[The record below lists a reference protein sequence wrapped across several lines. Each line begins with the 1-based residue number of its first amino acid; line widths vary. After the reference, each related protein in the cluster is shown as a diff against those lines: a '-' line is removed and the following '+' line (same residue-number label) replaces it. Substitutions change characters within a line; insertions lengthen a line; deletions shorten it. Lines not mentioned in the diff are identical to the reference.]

1 MPALLDAIAAGPV
14 VLDGGL
20 GTHLE
25 TRGNSVASA
34 LWSAK
39 LLRDRPDEVKAA
51 HRDFF
56 AAGARVA
63 TTCSYQVTY
72 EGFASEGAD
81 RDEVD
86 ALLRSSVEIARRA
99 RSEAGLTPEQAWVAA
114 SIGPYGAS
122 PGQGTEYTGDYDLD
136 VDGLRRWHRPRLE
149 ALAASG
155 PDALLFETVPA
166 LEEVEAICRELAGS
180 GAAAL
185 LSVTVGTGGALRTG
199 ASLTDVAD
207 WADRTQEI
215 RAVGVNC
222 ASLRDAD
229 TAIRTLSERTAKPLI
244 AYPNTGETWDPA
256 SRSWFGDAAPIDA
269 YVEGWLDRGVRL
281 IGGCCR
287 VTTGDIER
295 IAECVGRWATPSP
308 R

>member
-1 MPALLDAIAAGPV
+1 MPAILDAIAAGPV

-39 LLRDRPDEVKAA
+39 LLRDRPDEVLAA

-56 AAGARVA
+56 AAGARIA

-72 EGFASEGAD
+72 EGFASEGVA

-99 RSEAGLTPEQAWVAA
+99 RAEAGLTHEQAWIAA
-114 SIGPYGAS
+114 SVGPYGAS

-136 VDGLRRWHRPRLE
+136 VDGLRRWHRPRIE
-149 ALAASG
+149 ALASAS

-166 LEEVEAICRELAGS
+166 LDEVEAICRELAGS
-180 GAAAL
+180 GAAGL
-185 LSVTVGTGGALRTG
+185 LSVTVGDGGAMRTG
-199 ASLTDVAD
+199 ASLAEVGA
-207 WADRTQEI
+207 WADRTEEV

-229 TAIRTLSERTAKPLI
+229 AAIRILTDCTAKPLI
-244 AYPNTGETWDPA
+244 AYPNTGEVWDPE
-256 SRSWFGDAAPIDA
+256 SRSWSGDAAPIDA
-269 YVEGWLDRGVRL
+269 YVDEWLDLGVRL

-287 VTTGDIER
+287 VTTGDIGR
-295 IAECVGRWATPSP
+295 IAERVERWATPSP